1 LKAFI
6 SGTILPLFLVL
17 VLAGCVK
24 PTKFDPAQISAAT
37 VSDNLTVPSSADRL
51 ATAREYRLGPTD
63 KLSVQIL
70 GVQELDR
77 TVQID
82 SSGAVTLPLIGAIP
96 AAGETTNSLA
106 GKIAEAYSERYLQN
120 PQVTVSL
127 TEAISQQVLVDGA
140 VTNPGQ
146 YQVSGGSTLM
156 AAIANARGVTDTA
169 KLDQI
174 LLFRTTNGQRMVAR
188 FNLADIRG
196 GRAVDPP
203 VFANDA
209 IIVGSGTG
217 RLGVR
222 DLLLL
227 TPVVGAFAVL
237 IR

>member
-6 SGTILPLFLVL
+6 AATILLVL
-17 VLAGCVK
+17 LAGCVK
-24 PTKFDPAQISAAT
+24 PTKFDPAQISAAKL
-37 VSDNLTVPSSADRL
+37 SDNLAAPNSADRL

-63 KLSVQIL
+63 KLSVQVF

-77 TVQID
+77 TVQVD
-82 SSGAVTLPLIGAIP
+82 ASGAVTLPLIGAIS
-96 AAGETTNSLA
+96 AVGETTTGLA
-106 GKIAEAYSERYLQN
+106 RKIADSYAERYLQN
-120 PQVTVSL
+120 PQVSVSL
-127 TEAISQQVLVDGA
+127 TEAVSQQVLVDGA

-146 YQVSGGSTLM
+146 YQVSGSSTLM

-174 LLFRTTNGQRMVAR
+174 LLFRTTNGERMVAR

-203 VFANDA
+203 VFADDA
-209 IIVGSGTG
+209 IIVGSGAG
-217 RLGVR
+217 RLGLR

-227 TPVVGAFAVL
+227 TPVIGTFALL